1 MKDVSVSFGLLT
13 VMIVAAWAC
22 PATPKIIA
30 CWGDSITE
38 GMAMK
43 PAETYPA
50 RLQVLLGEGFRVLNS
65 GDGGEDAIT
74 IPARQGG
81 IDLKT
86 AKKIEF
92 AAGERKVLLGDGTDN
107 GLCADDGR
115 KIKLT
120 AALGRAIP
128 VNPVRIGNGE
138 FRLSFSEF
146 KWNTAEH
153 PISYKLWLERK
164 DASAALGIP
173 PETPVSFA
181 SVSAAENAYCEIFL
195 MGANGGWNNRVED
208 LIALYRRMIARRG
221 ADSAYLVIVPYWAGF
236 TEEQERAF
244 RAAFGR
250 HAIPFRER
258 AIREGLKEEGLLP
271 TERDR
276 VEMASGRV
284 PPSLLYRNRP
294 DVHLNEK
301 GYDFLAKLVF
311 RQGRLLEYW

>member
-1 MKDVSVSFGLLT
+1 MKNTPVVFGLLIE
-13 VMIVAAWAC
+13 MIAMAWAC
-22 PATPKIIA
+22 PAAPKIIA

-43 PAETYPA
+43 PMDTYPA
-50 RLQVLLGEGFRVLNS
+50 RLQAFLGDGFRVLNS
-65 GDGGEDAIT
+65 GDGGENAIT

-81 IDLKT
+81 IALKT
-86 AKKIEF
+86 AKKIDF
-92 AAGERKVLLGDGTDN
+92 AAGERKVLLGDGNDN
-107 GLCADDGR
+107 GLRTDDGR

-120 AALGRAIP
+120 AALGRAIS
-128 VNPVRIGNGE
+128 VNPVQIGDGE
-138 FRLSFSEF
+138 YTLSFTEF
-146 KWNTAEH
+146 KWEH
-153 PISYKLWLERK
+153 PLSYKLWIERT
-164 DASAALGIP
+164 DVSAELGIL
-173 PETPVSFA
+173 PETAVSFA

-221 ADSAYLVIVPYWAGF
+221 ADGAYLVVVPYWAGF

-250 HAIPFRER
+250 HAVPFREK
-258 AIREGLKEEGLLP
+258 AIQEGLKEEGLLP

-276 VEMASGRV
+276 AEMASGRV

-294 DVHLNEK
+294 DVHLNAK
-301 GYDFLAKLVF
+301 GYDFLAKLIF
-311 RQGRLLEYW
+311 RQGQLLGYW